1 MGVRE
6 QILEDIKTAMKSGDH
21 FRRDSLRML
30 NAALKQVEVDERI
43 SLSDERVFSILQS
56 EIKRRNDS
64 VQQYRAGGRDDLVQK
79 EQGEIEIIA
88 SYLPAQLSDTELAA
102 EVSSLIAQLGA
113 SGAKDM
119 GRVMKAAK
127 EALGSSV
134 DGKRLSDAV
143 KAALK

>member
-56 EIKRRNDS
+56 EIKRRTTPYS
-64 VQQYRAGGRDDLVQK
+64 SIARAVATIWCKKSR
-79 EQGEIEIIA
+79 A
-88 SYLPAQLSDTELAA
+88 RSR
-102 EVSSLIAQLGA
+102 SSRLICPR
-113 SGAKDM
+113 S
-119 GRVMKAAK
+119 
-127 EALGSSV
+127 
-134 DGKRLSDAV
+134 
-143 KAALK
+143 

>member
-64 VQQYRAGGRDDLVQK
+64 VEQYRAGGRDDLVQK

-88 SYLPAQLSDTELAA
+88 SYLPAQLSDAELAA
-102 EVSSLIAQLGA
+102 EAGVRACVIELIAHTL
-113 SGAKDM
+113 AKNE
-119 GRVMKAAK
+119 AAR
-127 EALGSSV
+127 AY
-134 DGKRLSDAV
+134 AV
-143 KAALK
+143 

>member
-64 VQQYRAGGRDDLVQK
+64 AEQYRAGGRDDLVQK

-88 SYLPAQLSDTELAA
+88 SYLPAQLSDAELAA
-102 EVSSLIAQLGA
+102 EAGVRACVIELIAHTL
-113 SGAKDM
+113 AKNE
-119 GRVMKAAK
+119 AAR
-127 EALGSSV
+127 AY
-134 DGKRLSDAV
+134 AV
-143 KAALK
+143 

>member
-64 VQQYRAGGRDDLVQK
+64 VEQYRAGGRDDLVQK

-88 SYLPAQLSDTELAA
+88 SYLPAQLSDAELAA
-102 EVSSLIAQLGA
+102 EAGVRACVIELVAHTLAKNETA
-113 SGAKDM
+113 SAY
-119 GRVMKAAK
+119 
-127 EALGSSV
+127 
-134 DGKRLSDAV
+134 AV
-143 KAALK
+143 

>member
-6 QILEDIKTAMKSGDH
+6 RILEDIKTAMKSGDH

-64 VQQYRAGGRDDLVQK
+64 VEQYRAGGRDDLVQK
-79 EQGEIEIIA
+79 EQGETEIIA
-88 SYLPAQLSDTELAA
+88 SHLQAQ
-102 EVSSLIAQLGA
+102 I
-113 SGAKDM
+113 
-119 GRVMKAAK
+119 
-127 EALGSSV
+127 
-134 DGKRLSDAV
+134 SDAELEPPV
-143 KAALK
+143 R